1 MDRGAW
7 WATVH
12 GVRHDLA
19 TKLPYTVRHDLW
31 LSQYIVIYIFS
42 EMFRIR
48 ACGYNW
54 IFYEEKFMK
63 NSEKNIFFFF
73 FLPHCMVCGMW
84 DLSFLTK
91 DRTWVPWS
99 GREAQSL
106 NHWTTREVPVF
117 FCFNLAAVVVF
128 IEVRLIY
135 AGLCVSLLD
144 MSASLGV
151 GEARLHGKGQS
162 PKPVLF
168 LGNKTKRKK
177 TPLKQ

>member
-1 MDRGAW
+1 M
-7 WATVH
+7 
-12 GVRHDLA
+12 
-19 TKLPYTVRHDLW
+19 
-31 LSQYIVIYIFS
+31 
-42 EMFRIR
+42 
-48 ACGYNW
+48 
-54 IFYEEKFMK
+54 
-63 NSEKNIFFFF
+63 
-73 FLPHCMVCGMW
+73 
-84 DLSFLTK
+84 
-91 DRTWVPWS
+91 
-99 GREAQSL
+99 
-106 NHWTTREVPVF
+106 F